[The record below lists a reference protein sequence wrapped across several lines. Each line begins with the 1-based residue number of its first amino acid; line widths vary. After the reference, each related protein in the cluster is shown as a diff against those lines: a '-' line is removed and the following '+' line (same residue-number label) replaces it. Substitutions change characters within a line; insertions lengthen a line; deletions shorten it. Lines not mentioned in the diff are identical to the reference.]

1 MELQNSYIFLKHPF
15 KEDKSHYI
23 DENGNQVFVVGRN
36 VYSYIKKVFPSTSKV
51 DDIDDFYNKKFT
63 SSIILND
70 VSYNVSFKLTEVT
83 DISYL
88 DVSVEGK
95 TKSQI
100 ITCLEYIQEKILRS
114 GIRENFV
121 DIISYDAI
129 SEYYC
134 NKIFSKLNTL
144 ERNLRKLLFNIY
156 VLNFGKDYYH
166 ATMADELQ
174 KKIKKLINT
183 GGNNEKKRQIKEDYK
198 VNSKQAENIER
209 LQEFF
214 YSFEFKDIQTFL
226 FEVNWTRVEEEAKEK
241 FLSEHKDLS
250 QLSDVELRNAFSSFT
265 PKSDWERFF
274 NDKIQ
279 LTNIKYM
286 IEQIRWYRNKVAHFK
301 FFYKNDYDSCNK
313 LILKLNRAILKA
325 INITEEKDFR
335 EKNAEA
341 LKKALSGFSE
351 KLNEILEPLKQT
363 IQKLTQSEG
372 FKMIS
377 GVSQKLQQ
385 SGIVKQLETMTKSNS
400 VFNHTQN
407 NFNFAD
413 KINFPTVHI
422 QSLLPPFIE
431 TLPNLMEPFKTD
443 ISYITNLQQQSHLI
457 NNMLQ
462 LNENIE
468 KSDMPKKHYENN
480 NDPNDDETTDNM

>member
-1 MELQNSYIFLKHPF
+1 MKLQNSYIFLKHPF
-15 KEDKSHYI
+15 KKDESHYI
-23 DENGNQVFVVGRN
+23 DENGNHVFVVGKN
-36 VYSYIKKVFPSTSKV
+36 VYSYITKVFPSTFKV
-51 DDIDDFYNKKFT
+51 DYIGDFYNKKFT
-63 SSIILND
+63 SVVVLND

-121 DIISYDAI
+121 DIVSYDAI

-166 ATMADELQ
+166 ATMDDELQ

-226 FEVNWTRVEEEAKEK
+226 FEVNWTRVEAEAKEK

-279 LTNIKYM
+279 FANIKDM

-325 INITEEKDFR
+325 INITEEKDFT

-341 LKKALSGFSE
+341 LKKALSGISE
-351 KLNEILEPLKQT
+351 KLNEILEPIKQA
-363 IQKLTQSEG
+363 IQNFSPIEIFNRMLGSQQELDQSSILCSSESDEN
-372 FKMIS
+372 KDTE
-377 GVSQKLQQ
+377 KD
-385 SGIVKQLETMTKSNS
+385 
-400 VFNHTQN
+400 N
-407 NFNFAD
+407 N
-413 KINFPTVHI
+413 
-422 QSLLPPFIE
+422 
-431 TLPNLMEPFKTD
+431 
-443 ISYITNLQQQSHLI
+443 
-457 NNMLQ
+457 
-462 LNENIE
+462 
-468 KSDMPKKHYENN
+468 ENN
-480 NDPNDDETTDNM
+480 NAPSDDETTHNRI

>member
-1 MELQNSYIFLKHPF
+1 MKLQNSYIFLKHPF
-15 KEDKSHYI
+15 KKDESHYI
-23 DENGNQVFVVGRN
+23 DENGNHVFVVGKN
-36 VYSYIKKVFPSTSKV
+36 VYSYITKVFPSTFKV
-51 DDIDDFYNKKFT
+51 DYIGDFYNKKFT
-63 SSIILND
+63 SVVVLND

-100 ITCLEYIQEKILRS
+100 ITCLEYIKEKILRS

-121 DIISYDAI
+121 DIVSYDAI

-166 ATMADELQ
+166 ATMDDELQ

-226 FEVNWTRVEEEAKEK
+226 FEVNWTRVEAEAKEK

-279 LTNIKYM
+279 FANIKDM

-325 INITEEKDFR
+325 INITEEKDFT

-341 LKKALSGFSE
+341 LKKALSGISE
-351 KLNEILEPLKQT
+351 KLNEILEPIKQA
-363 IQKLTQSEG
+363 IQNFSPIEIFNRMLGSQQELDQSSILCSSESDEN
-372 FKMIS
+372 KDTE
-377 GVSQKLQQ
+377 KD
-385 SGIVKQLETMTKSNS
+385 
-400 VFNHTQN
+400 N
-407 NFNFAD
+407 N
-413 KINFPTVHI
+413 
-422 QSLLPPFIE
+422 
-431 TLPNLMEPFKTD
+431 
-443 ISYITNLQQQSHLI
+443 
-457 NNMLQ
+457 
-462 LNENIE
+462 
-468 KSDMPKKHYENN
+468 ENN
-480 NDPNDDETTDNM
+480 NAPSDDETTHNRI

>member
-1 MELQNSYIFLKHPF
+1 MKLQNSYIFLKHPF
-15 KEDKSHYI
+15 KKDESPYI
-23 DENGNQVFVVGRN
+23 DENGNHVFVAGKN
-36 VYSYIKKVFPSTSKV
+36 VYSYITKVFPSTFKV
-51 DDIDDFYNKKFT
+51 DYIGDFYNKKFT
-63 SSIILND
+63 SVVVLND

-88 DVSVEGK
+88 DVLVEGK

-100 ITCLEYIQEKILRS
+100 ITCLEYIQEKILGS

-121 DIISYDAI
+121 DIVSYDAI

-156 VLNFGKDYYH
+156 ILNFGKDYYQ
-166 ATMADELQ
+166 ATMNDELQ
-174 KKIKKLINT
+174 NKIKKMISIGDNS
-183 GGNNEKKRQIKEDYK
+183 EKKRQIKEDYNVK
-198 VNSKQAENIER
+198 SKQVKDIER
-209 LQEFF
+209 IQEFF
-214 YSFEFKDIQTFL
+214 YSFELRDIQSFL

-279 LTNIKYM
+279 LTNIKDM

-325 INITEEKDFR
+325 INITEEKDFT

-341 LKKALSGFSE
+341 LKKALSGISE
-351 KLNEILEPLKQT
+351 KLNEILEPIKQA
-363 IQKLTQSEG
+363 IQNFSPIEIFNRMLGSQQELDQNSILCSSESDEN
-372 FKMIS
+372 KDT
-377 GVSQKLQQ
+377 
-385 SGIVKQLETMTKSNS
+385 EEDNS
-400 VFNHTQN
+400 
-407 NFNFAD
+407 
-413 KINFPTVHI
+413 
-422 QSLLPPFIE
+422 
-431 TLPNLMEPFKTD
+431 
-443 ISYITNLQQQSHLI
+443 
-457 NNMLQ
+457 
-462 LNENIE
+462 
-468 KSDMPKKHYENN
+468 ENN
-480 NDPNDDETTDNM
+480 NDPNDDETTDNMR

>member
-1 MELQNSYIFLKHPF
+1 MKLQNSYIFLKHPF
-15 KEDKSHYI
+15 KKDESHYI
-23 DENGNQVFVVGRN
+23 DENGNHVFVVGKN
-36 VYSYIKKVFPSTSKV
+36 VYSYITKVFPSTSKV

-121 DIISYDAI
+121 DIVSYDAI

-166 ATMADELQ
+166 ATMDDELQ

-250 QLSDVELRNAFSSFT
+250 QLSDVELRNAFSTFT

-279 LTNIKYM
+279 LTNIKDM
-286 IEQIRWYRNKVAHFK
+286 IEQIRRYRNKVAHFK
-301 FFYKNDYDSCNK
+301 FFYKNDYESCNN
-313 LILKLNRAILKA
+313 LIVKLNRAILKA
-325 INITEEKDFR
+325 INITEEKDFT

-341 LKKALSGFSE
+341 LNKALSGILE
-351 KLNEILEPLKQT
+351 KLNGILEPIKQA
-363 IQKLTQSEG
+363 IQQFSPIEIFKRMLGTQQE
-372 FKMIS
+372 
-377 GVSQKLQQ
+377 LAQ
-385 SGIVKQLETMTKSNS
+385 SGFLRLSESDENKDEEK
-400 VFNHTQN
+400 
-407 NFNFAD
+407 D
-413 KINFPTVHI
+413 IN
-422 QSLLPPFIE
+422 
-431 TLPNLMEPFKTD
+431 
-443 ISYITNLQQQSHLI
+443 
-457 NNMLQ
+457 
-462 LNENIE
+462 
-468 KSDMPKKHYENN
+468 ENN
-480 NDPNDDETTDNM
+480 NKLSDDETTDNM

>member
-23 DENGNQVFVVGRN
+23 DKDGNHVFVVGNN
-36 VYSYIKKVFPSTSKV
+36 VYSYIKKVFPSISV
-51 DDIDDFYNKKFT
+51 DDFGDFYNKKFT
-63 SSIILND
+63 AVVVLND

-83 DISYL
+83 DISYF

-100 ITCLEYIQEKILRS
+100 ITCLEYIQEKIFIS

-121 DIISYDAI
+121 DIVSYDAI

-156 VLNFGKDYYH
+156 ILNFGKDYYQ
-166 ATMADELQ
+166 ATMDDELQ
-174 KKIKKLINT
+174 NKIKKLINID
-183 GGNNEKKRQIKEDYK
+183 GNSEKKRRIRENYN

-214 YSFEFKDIQTFL
+214 YSFELRDIQTFL
-226 FEVNWTRVEEEAKEK
+226 FELNWTRVEEEAKEK
-241 FLSEHKDLS
+241 FLLEHKDLS
-250 QLSDVELRNAFSSFT
+250 QLSDMELRNAFSSFT

-279 LTNIKYM
+279 LTDIKDM

-301 FFYKNDYDSCNK
+301 FFYKSDYDLCNK
-313 LILKLNRAILKA
+313 LIQELNRAVFRA
-325 INITEEKDFR
+325 IKITEEKDFT
-335 EKNAEA
+335 EKNEEA
-341 LKKALSGFSE
+341 LKKVFSGFVE
-351 KLNEILEPLKQT
+351 RLNAITAPI
-363 IQKLTQSEG
+363 IQAAQKFTQSEAM
-372 FKMIS
+372 KTMLS
-377 GVSQKLQQ
+377 VSKKLQQ
-385 SGIVKQLETMTKSNS
+385 SGIARQLATMTIENS
-400 VFNHTQN
+400 AFKHSQKNL
-407 NFNFAD
+407 NFVD
-413 KINFPTVHI
+413 KTNLPMFSI
-422 QSLLPPFIE
+422 QSLIPPYIE
-431 TLPNLMEPFKTD
+431 STSNFMKPFKIDT
-443 ISYITNLQQQSHLI
+443 SYITNLQQQF
-457 NNMLQ
+457 MLR

-468 KSDMPKKHYENN
+468 KNDMTREHYENN
-480 NDPNDDETTDNM
+480 NDPSDDETSDNN

>member
-1 MELQNSYIFLKHPF
+1 MKLQNSYIFLKHPF
-15 KEDKSHYI
+15 KKDESHYI
-23 DENGNQVFVVGRN
+23 DENGNHVFVVGKN
-36 VYSYIKKVFPSTSKV
+36 VYSYITKVFPSTFKV
-51 DDIDDFYNKKFT
+51 DYIGDFYNKKFT
-63 SSIILND
+63 SVVVLND

-121 DIISYDAI
+121 DIVSYDAI

-166 ATMADELQ
+166 ATMDDELQ

-226 FEVNWTRVEEEAKEK
+226 FEVNWTRVEAEAKEK

-279 LTNIKYM
+279 FANIKDM

-325 INITEEKDFR
+325 INITEEKDFT

-341 LKKALSGFSE
+341 LKKALSGISE
-351 KLNEILEPLKQT
+351 KLNEILEPIKQA
-363 IQKLTQSEG
+363 IQNFSPLEIFNRMLGSQQELDQSSILCSSESDEN
-372 FKMIS
+372 KDTE
-377 GVSQKLQQ
+377 KD
-385 SGIVKQLETMTKSNS
+385 
-400 VFNHTQN
+400 N
-407 NFNFAD
+407 N
-413 KINFPTVHI
+413 
-422 QSLLPPFIE
+422 
-431 TLPNLMEPFKTD
+431 
-443 ISYITNLQQQSHLI
+443 
-457 NNMLQ
+457 
-462 LNENIE
+462 
-468 KSDMPKKHYENN
+468 ENN
-480 NDPNDDETTDNM
+480 NAPSDDETTHNRI

>member
-1 MELQNSYIFLKHPF
+1 MKLQNSYIFLKHPF
-15 KEDKSHYI
+15 KKDESHYI
-23 DENGNQVFVVGRN
+23 DENGNHVFVVGKN
-36 VYSYIKKVFPSTSKV
+36 VYSYITKVFPSTFKV
-51 DDIDDFYNKKFT
+51 DYIGDFYNKKFT
-63 SSIILND
+63 SVVVLND

-100 ITCLEYIQEKILRS
+100 IMCLEYIQEKILRS

-121 DIISYDAI
+121 DIVSYDAI

-166 ATMADELQ
+166 ATMDDELQ

-226 FEVNWTRVEEEAKEK
+226 FEVNWTRVEAEAKEK

-279 LTNIKYM
+279 FANIKDM

-325 INITEEKDFR
+325 INITEEKDFT

-341 LKKALSGFSE
+341 LKKALSGISE
-351 KLNEILEPLKQT
+351 KLNEILEPIKQA
-363 IQKLTQSEG
+363 IQNFSPLEIFNRMLGSQQELDQSSILCSSESDEN
-372 FKMIS
+372 KDTE
-377 GVSQKLQQ
+377 KD
-385 SGIVKQLETMTKSNS
+385 
-400 VFNHTQN
+400 N
-407 NFNFAD
+407 N
-413 KINFPTVHI
+413 
-422 QSLLPPFIE
+422 
-431 TLPNLMEPFKTD
+431 
-443 ISYITNLQQQSHLI
+443 
-457 NNMLQ
+457 
-462 LNENIE
+462 
-468 KSDMPKKHYENN
+468 ENN
-480 NDPNDDETTDNM
+480 NAPSDDETTHNRI